1 MKVIKT
7 VQNTGL
13 SLLSFTYHRYLS
25 IINISRYILDRLIHM
40 KKWMFIL
47 SLFMI
52 SVFISACGNETP
64 TNEEVEN
71 ELIISAAISLT
82 DALDE
87 VKNLYQKNN
96 NTEITFK
103 FGGSGT
109 LTQQIQQGAPVDI
122 FISANQDWMDQL
134 EHEGLI
140 LSDTREDVTE
150 NQIVLISNQ
159 SVDFDYESFE
169 DISPSDVDQIA
180 IGNPESVPAGKYT
193 EQILLHIDLWDKL
206 ENKLILAKDVRQV
219 LTYVESGNT
228 DLGF

>member
-1 MKVIKT
+1 
-7 VQNTGL
+7 
-13 SLLSFTYHRYLS
+13 
-25 IINISRYILDRLIHM
+25 
-40 KKWMFIL
+40 
-47 SLFMI
+47 
-52 SVFISACGNETP
+52 
-64 TNEEVEN
+64 
-71 ELIISAAISLT
+71 
-82 DALDE
+82 
-87 VKNLYQKNN
+87 
-96 NTEITFK
+96 
-103 FGGSGT
+103 
-109 LTQQIQQGAPVDI
+109 
-122 FISANQDWMDQL
+122 
-134 EHEGLI
+134 EHEGFI

-228 DLGF
+228 DLGFIYESDARLSDQINVLAKAKEEWHD

>member
-52 SVFISACGNETP
+52 SVFISACGNEAP
-64 TNEEVEN
+64 TNEEVENEN

-96 NTEITFK
+96 NTEITFN
-103 FGGSGT
+103 FGG
-109 LTQQIQQGAPVDI
+109 D
-122 FISANQDWMDQL
+122 
-134 EHEGLI
+134 
-140 LSDTREDVTE
+140 RK
-150 NQIVLISNQ
+150 
-159 SVDFDYESFE
+159 SV
-169 DISPSDVDQIA
+169 
-180 IGNPESVPAGKYT
+180 G
-193 EQILLHIDLWDKL
+193 
-206 ENKLILAKDVRQV
+206 
-219 LTYVESGNT
+219 
-228 DLGF
+228 